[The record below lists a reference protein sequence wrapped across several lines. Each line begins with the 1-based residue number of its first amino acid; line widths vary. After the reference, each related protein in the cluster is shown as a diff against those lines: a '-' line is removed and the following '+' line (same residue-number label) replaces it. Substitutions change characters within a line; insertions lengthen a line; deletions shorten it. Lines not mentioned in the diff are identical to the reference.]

1 MGGMLDNRI
10 DLLGRNIDL
19 LLQIVRLVVVVAVG

>member
-1 MGGMLDNRI
+1 MGGLLDNRI
-10 DLLGRNIDL
+10 DLLGGDIDL

>member
-1 MGGMLDNRI
+1 MLDNRI

>member
-1 MGGMLDNRI
+1 MGGLLDNRI
-10 DLLGRNIDL
+10 DLLGGNIDL